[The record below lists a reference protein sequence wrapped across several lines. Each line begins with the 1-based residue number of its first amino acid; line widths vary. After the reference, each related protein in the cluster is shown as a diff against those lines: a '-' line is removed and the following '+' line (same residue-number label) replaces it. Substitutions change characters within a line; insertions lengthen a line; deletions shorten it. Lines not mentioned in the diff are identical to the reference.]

1 MAAKTRE
8 FSNHMVDEDPRGQGF
23 KGLSRDH
30 PRDSPPAEREASG
43 CPPRRGGA
51 RFVGG
56 SGFSPLSRAE
66 HRHDGRNQRADLSDP
81 AERRGSFRARRPYQ
95 PVAEARV
102 MLSGKAA
109 SEAKRAAID
118 RL

>member
-43 CPPRRGGA
+43 CPPRRGALDLLGVQA
-51 RFVGG
+51 FLLCPAPSIDAAGG
-56 SGFSPLSRAE
+56 ISAGTCLTPPKGGGVSA
-66 HRHDGRNQRADLSDP
+66 RAD
-81 AERRGSFRARRPYQ
+81 RRGDAQDKRDAGVF
-95 PVAEARV
+95 
-102 MLSGKAA
+102 LTA
-109 SEAKRAAID
+109 S
-118 RL
+118 